1 MGKSWKIHYKWPFSI
16 AMLNY
21 QRVPMY
27 ESDEIDIC
35 TVPLIGDI
43 FTKNIDTNR
52 SILIHVN
59 PIKHDITDNKI
70 MDEMIFNH
78 SVDVFSL
85 PLRPK
90 TNTLNILSP
99 SSGYSNRKTLYSN
112 KHQLHPTS
120 HFTDLFQP
128 IYVDYIHY
136 TSFPSC
142 H

>member
-78 SVDVFSL
+78 SVDVFL
-85 PLRPK
+85 
-90 TNTLNILSP
+90 
-99 SSGYSNRKTLYSN
+99 
-112 KHQLHPTS
+112 
-120 HFTDLFQP
+120 
-128 IYVDYIHY
+128 
-136 TSFPSC
+136 C